1 MRLAVALL
9 CSGFLVAPVSAQ
21 ERDIFKEKGCSA
33 CHAIGPGA
41 GTKVGPH
48 LNGIVGRPVG
58 GLDDYN
64 YSSALAAA
72 EAKGQVWTRELLKLY
87 LKKPAHLFPGTTM
100 NYAGIA
106 RRADIEELIDYLKGF
121 PAEGAANSP

>member
-1 MRLAVALL
+1 
-9 CSGFLVAPVSAQ
+9 
-21 ERDIFKEKGCSA
+21 
-33 CHAIGPGA
+33 
-41 GTKVGPH
+41 
-48 LNGIVGRPVG
+48 
-58 GLDDYN
+58 
-64 YSSALAAA
+64 
-72 EAKGQVWTRELLKLY
+72 